1 MTKRRKNLLSTSSQA
16 EIEEAMKSPPKGMEP
31 LGKTMPKGSRGRT
44 NEDLMGLI
52 RAEWESGHS
61 AESLAAK
68 HGLSSR
74 TIHRWKTKENWE
86 RNPDQLKDFVLTKA
100 RQAIEAKVALASEE
114 AEAAIEGVIAQQ
126 KATTRTLADMLNE
139 AMAKAMA
146 YPHQDSFRQLLII
159 KVATEVARN
168 IQMMDR
174 KTWGLDDKSNTK
186 VSGIYEV
193 LQGMEGT
200 VERKA
205 LKVEEKYDVD

>member
-1 MTKRRKNLLSTSSQA
+1 
-16 EIEEAMKSPPKGMEP
+16 
-31 LGKTMPKGSRGRT
+31 
-44 NEDLMGLI
+44 
-52 RAEWESGHS
+52 
-61 AESLAAK
+61 
-68 HGLSSR
+68 
-74 TIHRWKTKENWE
+74 
-86 RNPDQLKDFVLTKA
+86 
-100 RQAIEAKVALASEE
+100 
-114 AEAAIEGVIAQQ
+114 
-126 KATTRTLADMLNE
+126 MLNE

-174 KTWGLDDKSNTK
+174 KTWGLDDKSNTR